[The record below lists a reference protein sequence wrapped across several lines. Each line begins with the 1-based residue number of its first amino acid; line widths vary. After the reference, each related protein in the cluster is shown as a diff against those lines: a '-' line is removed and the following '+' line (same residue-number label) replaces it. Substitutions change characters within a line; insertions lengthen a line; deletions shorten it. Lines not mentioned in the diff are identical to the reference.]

1 METIS
6 KITAAVSSTRKGPR
20 PGFDIA
26 DSLREAGMTVL
37 GSGAFGAV
45 TKSDEGVFKIFAK
58 DEQGYGEYLNYMKG
72 RWSVLSPRV
81 TLLSGGATT
90 DKWTVIKIE
99 ELTSIN
105 NDDMMAEL
113 GITMKDVQDM
123 GNFIYYY
130 IQRRKW
136 ARQGNKNNGKLRA
149 PAWMNKVVDL
159 KNFKGYLDKMMDHAD
174 KVERETGVVLYWDL
188 HYGNVMIRRDENAI
202 RPLQLVITDPWC
214 V

>member
-6 KITAAVSSTRKGPR
+6 KITAAVSSTRKGAR

-37 GSGAFGAV
+37 GSGAYGAV
-45 TKSDEGVFKIFAK
+45 TKSEEGVFKIFAK
-58 DEQGYGEYLNYMKG
+58 DEVGYGEYLNFMKG

-81 TLLSGGATT
+81 TLLTGGATT

-99 ELTSIN
+99 ELTPVN
-105 NDDMMAEL
+105 NDEVMAEL
-113 GITMKDVQDM
+113 GISLKDIHALGD
-123 GNFIYYY
+123 FIYYH
-130 IQRRKW
+130 IQRRKN
-136 ARQGNKNNGKLRA
+136 ARAGGTNPGKLRA
-149 PAWMNKVVDL
+149 PEWMAKIVDL

-174 KVERETGVVLYWDL
+174 KVEQETGAVLHWDL